1 MYGFVHFVRLRSS
14 FESENF
20 VPPDPA
26 SVCDCSM
33 DSIAQMHCTSSNML
47 KEVQFEVQAAAVA
60 QVFFLCFFSCEDL
73 LMPTTPTEGGIAWSL
88 EIRSTKQGQKS
99 STRDQRKSVN
109 MSIGS
114 HSKHSA
120 GHRKR
125 WSFVSR
131 PQFDNSCLAFMN
143 DTNDRTLR
151 PCISWQSREIEMFQG
166 EIVLWAN
173 WKHVGSARAIYEQL
187 R

>member
-1 MYGFVHFVRLRSS
+1 
-14 FESENF
+14 
-20 VPPDPA
+20 
-26 SVCDCSM
+26 
-33 DSIAQMHCTSSNML
+33 
-47 KEVQFEVQAAAVA
+47 
-60 QVFFLCFFSCEDL
+60 
-73 LMPTTPTEGGIAWSL
+73 MPTTPTEGGIAWSL

-99 STRDQRKSVN
+99 STRDQRKSVKSVN

-131 PQFDNSCLAFMN
+131 PQFGNSCFSCLAFMN

-151 PCISWQSREIEMFQG
+151 PCISWQSLVKSKCSKVRSCFGQTGSMWALPEPFMSSSDSMFTSFGLKSLTTNASLG
-166 EIVLWAN
+166 ESERNRRGI
-173 WKHVGSARAIYEQL
+173 
-187 R
+187 

>member
-1 MYGFVHFVRLRSS
+1 
-14 FESENF
+14 
-20 VPPDPA
+20 
-26 SVCDCSM
+26 
-33 DSIAQMHCTSSNML
+33 
-47 KEVQFEVQAAAVA
+47 
-60 QVFFLCFFSCEDL
+60 
-73 LMPTTPTEGGIAWSL
+73 MPTTPTEGGIAWSL

-131 PQFDNSCLAFMN
+131 PQFGNSCLAFM
-143 DTNDRTLR
+143 NDRTLR
-151 PCISWQSREIEMFQG
+151 PCISWQSLVKSKCSKVRSCFGQTGSMWALPEPFMSSSDSIFTSFGLKSLTTNASLG
-166 EIVLWAN
+166 ESERNRRGI
-173 WKHVGSARAIYEQL
+173 
-187 R
+187 